1 MNKQRVLFLCAHNSA
16 RSQMAEAFLRSMA
29 GDRFAVASAGPEPTR
44 VHPLAIRVMAEV
56 GVNLAG
62 RASKAVDRFLRYP
75 WEYVITVCDSAQRE
89 MSGLPSTD
97 DAASLES
104 P

>member
-1 MNKQRVLFLCAHNSA
+1 
-16 RSQMAEAFLRSMA
+16 MAEAFLRSMA
-29 GDRFAVASAGPEPTR
+29 GDRFAVAGAGTEPTR

-62 RASKAVDRFLRYP
+62 RASKAVDQFLRYP
-75 WEYVITVCDSAQRE
+75 WEYVITVYDSANERC
-89 MSGLPSTD
+89 PSFPHED